1 VDPTPAMTFT
11 LYGITAFQVQYWNG
25 SGWVDVPGGNV
36 TGNNLV
42 WRRFMFAP
50 ISTNRIQVLVNNALG
65 NYSRIAEIEAWSA
78 IVPQVDYQIGG
89 TVTASGAPLAGVAFA
104 TTNGGTCTLSD
115 AAGQYACTVAQGWSG
130 SVTSSLSGY
139 SFAPASRSHSGVQAN
154 QAGQDF
160 AAAMASGAPLVRV
173 YYIDT
178 DHLNTPRLIADQ
190 AGATIWRNDN
200 AEPFGDSVPNNNPS
214 GLGAFDFPL
223 RFPGQ
228 YFDRET
234 NLAYNFFRDHDPATG
249 RYLQSDPIGLRGGL
263 NMYAYVGGNPLS
275 YTDPSGLLGEW
286 GYAGGIVAVFG
297 GAVTPSSPILGIA
310 LMVVGGGMIIYDF
323 FDVKD
328 WTQDFVDPIIEQQRK
343 YQEPI
348 DKLFP
353 PKKPESACKP

>member
-1 VDPTPAMTFT
+1 
-11 LYGITAFQVQYWNG
+11 
-25 SGWVDVPGGNV
+25 
-36 TGNNLV
+36 
-42 WRRFMFAP
+42 
-50 ISTNRIQVLVNNALG
+50 
-65 NYSRIAEIEAWSA
+65 
-78 IVPQVDYQIGG
+78 
-89 TVTASGAPLAGVAFA
+89 
-104 TTNGGTCTLSD
+104 
-115 AAGQYACTVAQGWSG
+115 
-130 SVTSSLSGY
+130 
-139 SFAPASRSHSGVQAN
+139 
-154 QAGQDF
+154 
-160 AAAMASGAPLVRV
+160 
-173 YYIDT
+173 
-178 DHLNTPRLIADQ
+178 
-190 AGATIWRNDN
+190 
-200 AEPFGDSVPNNNPS
+200 
-214 GLGAFDFPL
+214 L